1 MGSNP
6 RGPRRGAS
14 RLEDS
19 LEARGRR
26 FFRDLPTLHT
36 ERLTLRRM
44 IPHDAG
50 DMYAYASDPEVSRY
64 MLWEAHRS
72 LRDTE
77 NFLRFVQ
84 ERYSRGD
91 PAGWGIVE
99 SESGKFIGTC
109 GLQESWRP
117 EHARAEIGYVLSRE
131 RWGRGLMTEAVSA
144 VLDAAFERLG
154 LNRIEARCIGGNDA
168 SVRVLEK
175 VGMSYEGTSRSSHFV
190 KGEFRDLHHY
200 AVLREELQNPH
211 RAADAE

>member
-1 MGSNP
+1 MDSSP
-6 RGPRRGAS
+6 RGSRRGERQGAS

-50 DMYAYASDPEVSRY
+50 DMYAYSRDPEVARY
-64 MLWEAHRS
+64 MLWEAHQS
-72 LRDTE
+72 LRDSQ

-91 PAGWGIVE
+91 PAAWGLVE
-99 SESGKFIGTC
+99 RESGAFIGSC
-109 GLQESWRP
+109 GLQENWIP
-117 EHARAEIGYVLSRE
+117 EHSRAEIGYVLSRE
-131 RWGRGLMTEAVSA
+131 HWGRGLMTEAVSA
-144 VLDAAFERLG
+144 VIRVAFERLG
-154 LNRIEARCIGGNDA
+154 LNRVEARCIAGNEA
-168 SVRVLEK
+168 SMRVLEK
-175 VGMSYEGTSRSSHFV
+175 AGMSYEGTSRSSHFV

-200 AVLREELQNPH
+200 SILS
-211 RAADAE
+211 ADFS